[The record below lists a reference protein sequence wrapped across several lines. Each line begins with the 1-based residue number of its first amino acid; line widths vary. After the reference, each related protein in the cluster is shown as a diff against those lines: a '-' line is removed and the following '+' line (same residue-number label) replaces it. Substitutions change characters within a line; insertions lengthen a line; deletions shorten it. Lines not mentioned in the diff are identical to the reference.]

1 MNAQQIRDY
10 IRAAVEDGQS
20 MFTIVQTL
28 ARVAGI
34 NAQSAAQ
41 HVNDEMQNMGTP
53 LSVEA
58 SRGLFKQALD
68 LDTKTSYQVAG
79 PGLPGSLNYG
89 NLPLSPGLGGE
100 GITAGLPIAA
110 DLPISAADAFAG
122 QTAVPEPATQAQ
134 QWASFMAGRPGLP
147 EALRGGASRL
157 YPQIQTQFG
166 LQPSVSGPIQSFRD
180 FLSGGQ
186 FLTGEDLRNRLG
198 SVAGAVRAP
207 FGSFS
212 PIVPGTEEENPYG
225 AMMSALQTSFQEP
238 AQAFS
243 AFTQPYLQR
252 AGAGRGRRILESAFD
267 RWQQGWMGRNPA
279 ATSGD
284 VAALFGR

>member
-1 MNAQQIRDY
+1 MNEQQIRDY
-10 IRAAVEDGQS
+10 IRAAVEAGQS

-28 ARVAGI
+28 AREANI

-68 LDTKTSYQVAG
+68 LDTKTSYQQYGSFPQVLDQS
-79 PGLPGSLNYG
+79 GLPGTLPSDPSL
-89 NLPLSPGLGGE
+89 
-100 GITAGLPIAA
+100 
-110 DLPISAADAFAG
+110 SAADAFAG
-122 QTAVPEPATQAQ
+122 QTFVPEPRTLSQ

-166 LQPSVSGPIQSFRD
+166 LQPSLSGTDPIQSFRD

-186 FLTGEDLRNRLG
+186 FLTGQDLQQRLG
-198 SVAGAVRAP
+198 SVASAVRAP
-207 FGSFS
+207 IGSFL
-212 PIVPGTEEENPYG
+212 PTIAGTGEENPYG
-225 AMMSALQTSFQEP
+225 RLMGGLQTAFQEP
-238 AQAFS
+238 LDAFS
-243 AFTQPYLQR
+243 AFTQPYLQAAGTGR
-252 AGAGRGRRILESAFD
+252 ARRLVESGFD
-267 RWQQGWMGRNPA
+267 RWFQGYMGRNPA

-284 VAALFGR
+284 IGAIFGR

>member
-1 MNAQQIRDY
+1 MTPQQIRDY
-10 IRAAVEDGQS
+10 IRAALGQS
-20 MFTIVQTL
+20 PPQSLFTIVQTL

-34 NAQSAAQ
+34 NAQSAAA
-41 HVNDEMQNMGTP
+41 HVSDEMQDMGTP
-53 LSVEA
+53 LSMEA

-68 LDTKTSYQVAG
+68 LDTKTSYQQYGSFPQVLDQS
-79 PGLPGSLNYG
+79 GLPGT
-89 NLPLSPGLGGE
+89 LPSDPPL
-100 GITAGLPIAA
+100 
-110 DLPISAADAFAG
+110 SAADAFAG
-122 QTAVPEPATQAQ
+122 QTAVPEPRTLPQ

-166 LQPSVSGPIQSFRD
+166 LQPSLSGTDPIQSFRD

-186 FLTGEDLRNRLG
+186 FLTGEDLQQRLG

-207 FGSFS
+207 FGSFL
-212 PIVPGTEEENPYG
+212 PTIAGTGEENPYG
-225 AMMSALQTSFQEP
+225 AMMGALQTAFQEP
-238 AQAFS
+238 RQAFS

-252 AGAGRGRRILESAFD
+252 AGVGRGRRILESAFD
-267 RWQQGWMGRNPA
+267 RWQQGWMGRNPE